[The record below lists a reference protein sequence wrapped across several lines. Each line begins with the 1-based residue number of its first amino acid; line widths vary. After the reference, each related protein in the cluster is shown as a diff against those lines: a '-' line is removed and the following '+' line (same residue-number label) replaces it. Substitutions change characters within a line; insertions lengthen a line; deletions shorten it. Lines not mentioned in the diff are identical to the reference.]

1 MIEIYGIP
9 NCNTVKKAL
18 DWLNENSIAFTFHNF
33 KKEGVSEANLK
44 KWIAEVGW
52 EALVNKK
59 GTTWRQ
65 LDDATQTSIMNEKAA
80 IALMIE
86 KTSVIKRPV
95 VVFKHKILLGFDEIE
110 YQKNFIR

>member
-18 DWLNENSIAFTFHNF
+18 DWLNENKIAFTFHNF

-65 LDDATQTSIMNEKAA
+65 RDDATQKTIINEKAA

-95 VVFKHKILLGFDEIE
+95 VNLKNKILLGFDESV
-110 YQKNFIR
+110 YQKNFLE

>member
-18 DWLNENSIAFTFHNF
+18 DWLNDNKIAFTFHNF

-52 EALVNKK
+52 EVLVNKK

-65 LDDATQTSIMNEKAA
+65 LDEATQKTIINEKAA

-95 VVFKHKILLGFDEIE
+95 VILKNKILLGFDEDV
-110 YQKNFIR
+110 YQKNFFG

>member
-52 EALVNKK
+52 EAP
-59 GTTWRQ
+59 Q
-65 LDDATQTSIMNEKAA
+65 I
-80 IALMIE
+80 
-86 KTSVIKRPV
+86 
-95 VVFKHKILLGFDEIE
+95 
-110 YQKNFIR
+110 